1 MRNLDVGYHHT
12 TLPAEIRSRFVANNN
27 GITMHMREL
36 DSRAR
41 LGHACCSCT
50 ASLSWRMTGADA
62 NDRGGWLTRWLT
74 IPNKGAH
81 RRRGCS
87 RGLSVFEV
95 AGTDFHARLH
105 SYPGA
110 TRRAPGNELCTV
122 VAIAQGMDHALQD
135 PERA

>member
-1 MRNLDVGYHHT
+1 MPRLVATVSSAQTRRASNCALLGKPTIAFLGTDKRQMYCG
-12 TLPAEIRSRFVANNN
+12 ARSD
-27 GITMHMREL
+27 L
-36 DSRAR
+36 
-41 LGHACCSCT
+41 L
-50 ASLSWRMTGADA
+50 
-62 NDRGGWLTRWLT
+62 
-74 IPNKGAH
+74 AH